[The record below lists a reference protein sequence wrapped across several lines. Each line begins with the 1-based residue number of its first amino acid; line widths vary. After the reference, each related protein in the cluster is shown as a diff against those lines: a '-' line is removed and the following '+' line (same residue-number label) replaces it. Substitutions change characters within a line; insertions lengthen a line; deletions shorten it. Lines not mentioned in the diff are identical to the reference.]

1 MALIKCPECKLDV
14 SDKAET
20 CPHCGLNISDYLEH
34 SEQIIIC
41 PKCGSSNLFH
51 SKDTC
56 CICDTKVVNTHKLF
70 SYKYDRDFSIKEK
83 IIEESFDELKS
94 LGLYDPEMHDIRLKV
109 NRGMYTSLNPT
120 DKEVALFEKYSKKLK
135 EMREQDGFYKSQP
148 TQSQP
153 EQPKAPIVKCPNCGS
168 TNTQRITAT
177 SRVAGV
183 LTLGLASGSIGKQ
196 YKCKACK
203 YKW

>member
-1 MALIKCPECKLDV
+1 MTLIECPECKGNV
-14 SDKAET
+14 SSRASA
-20 CPHCGLNISDYLEH
+20 CPHCGFEVSKYVKMAHE
-34 SEQIIIC
+34 IITC
-41 PKCGSSNLFH
+41 PKCGSSEYYH
-51 SKDTC
+51 SGDKC
-56 CICDTKVVNTHKLF
+56 CICGTEVVNTHKLF
-70 SYKYDRDFSIKEK
+70 SFKFDGAENESRRR
-83 IIEESFDELKS
+83 EEAFEELKS
-94 LGLYDPEMHDIRLKV
+94 MGFYDPEYHKIVKMIDNV
-109 NRGMYTSLNPT
+109 YTSLNPT
-120 DKEVALFEKYSKKLK
+120 QEERDMLYKYERITE
-135 EMREQDGFYKSQP
+135 EMRERDGFYNSQP

-168 TNTQRITAT
+168 TNTQRISTT